1 MTDLSNNSNEM
12 TDAIL
17 VGLQTDQ
24 RDDRFESAMDE
35 LARLAE
41 SSEINTVAIITQ
53 RAAAPVSA
61 TYIGKG
67 KLEEVKEAV
76 SVSGAQLVIFD
87 QTLTPSQFNNL
98 SKEVGVEVMDRTG
111 LILRIFSEQA
121 KTREARLQVELANLQ
136 YILPRL
142 AGMWTHFGKQGGT
155 SGSMSNRGV
164 GETQIELDRR
174 HIQHRMTELE
184 RELKIVDNERKT
196 RRSRRLNDSIPKIA
210 VVGYTNAGKSTLMNR
225 LLNLCDGSDESKQVY
240 EHNSLFATLDTS
252 VRRIS
257 IKGRRPFLLI
267 DTVGFINELPHTL
280 VKAFRSTLEETLY
293 ADLLLEVVDISD
305 SEYRECMRVTDETLA
320 QIGAGALPRITIFNK
335 ADLAEPAISYPAVHG
350 DSIYISAG
358 RSDGL
363 DLLLDTIEDH
373 LEKQRTRCSF
383 VLPYNRGDLLNRLI
397 ESGDAESIEYEE
409 DGVHVT
415 AMLRPE
421 DLKYYE

>member
-1 MTDLSNNSNEM
+1 MNEEKM

-35 LARLAE
+35 LALLAE
-41 SSEINTVAIITQ
+41 SSNINTAAIITQ
-53 RAAAPVSA
+53 KAATPVSA

-76 SVSGAQLVIFD
+76 NLSGASLVIFD

-98 SKEVGVEVMDRTG
+98 SKEIGVEVMDRTG

-121 KTREARLQVELANLQ
+121 RTREARLQVELANLQ

-174 HIQHRMTELE
+174 HIQHRMSELE
-184 RELKIVDNERKT
+184 RELKVVDNERKT
-196 RRSRRLNDSIPKIA
+196 QRSRRLSDPIPKIA
-210 VVGYTNAGKSTLMNR
+210 VAGYTNAGKSTLMNR
-225 LLNLCDGSDESKQVY
+225 LLDMNEGADENKQVY
-240 EHNSLFATLDTS
+240 EHDSLFATLDTS
-252 VRRIS
+252 VRRIA

-293 ADLLLEVVDISD
+293 ADLILEVVDISD
-305 SEYRECMRVTDETLA
+305 PEYRQCMHVTDETLA
-320 QIGAGALPRITIFNK
+320 QIGAGAIPRLTVYNKCDK
-335 ADLAEPAISYPAVHG
+335 ADLPFSYPTTRPGAV
-350 DSIYISAG
+350 YISAAR
-358 RSDGL
+358 RSGL
-363 DLLLDTIEDH
+363 DLLLDTIEEH
-373 LEKQRTRCSF
+373 LAKQRVQQSF

-397 ESGDAESIEYEE
+397 ESGDAQTIEYKE

-415 AMLRPE
+415 ALLRPV
-421 DLKYYE
+421 DVKYYM